1 MMAPA
6 RATLHSPYRNR
17 VSLAAGPLA
26 AAQAR
31 RHVGAVIEAWRV
43 LVDPYVAVL
52 LTSELVTNAIQ
63 HDPGGQQPIQLVI
76 AWAANELC
84 VEVHDGSRAAP
95 VPADAPPDAGN
106 LPRPDAA
113 GQPVQGLGLPGNS
126 LSARPSISRLFRRR
140 VTERWRKVRE
150 FGVFEFAIMDV
161 VWAGDRAYLVRE
173 VRERYDLQP

>member
-1 MMAPA
+1 MTMMAPA
-6 RATLHSPYRNR
+6 RATLLSPYRNR

-43 LVDPYVAVL
+43 PVDPDVAVL

-76 AWAANELC
+76 AWAASELC

-95 VPADAPPDAGN
+95 VPADAPPDAEAGRG
-106 LPRPDAA
+106 LMLLASLSKDWGYRETAA
-113 GQPVQGLGLPGNS
+113 GKAVY
-126 LSARPSISRLFRRR
+126 F
-140 VTERWRKVRE
+140 T
-150 FGVFEFAIMDV
+150 
-161 VWAGDRAYLVRE
+161 LV
-173 VRERYDLQP
+173 P

>member
-6 RATLHSPYRNR
+6 RATLQSPYRNR
-17 VSLAAGPLA
+17 VWLAAGPPA

-31 RHVGAVIEAWRV
+31 RHVGAAIEAWQV
-43 LVDPYVAVL
+43 PVNPDVAVL

-95 VPADAPPDAGN
+95 VPVDAPPDAE
-106 LPRPDAA
+106 A
-113 GQPVQGLGLPGNS
+113 GRGLMLLAS
-126 LSARPSISRLFRRR
+126 LSK
-140 VTERWRKVRE
+140 EWGYRE
-150 FGVFEFAIMDV
+150 TASGKAVYFT
-161 VWAGDRAYLVRE
+161 LV
-173 VRERYDLQP
+173 P